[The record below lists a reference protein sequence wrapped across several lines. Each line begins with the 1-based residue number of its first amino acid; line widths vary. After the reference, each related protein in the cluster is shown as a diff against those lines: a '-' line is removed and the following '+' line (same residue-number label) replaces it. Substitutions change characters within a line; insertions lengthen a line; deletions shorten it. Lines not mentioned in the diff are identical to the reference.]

1 MSLAELSGVFGWDP
15 KAWIYHP
22 HLQTFSKYS
31 QVSSLPAHYPF
42 HQLSSLD
49 FFRNEQMLNMC
60 RRKKEMSIYI
70 YVIVHACED
79 LHVHAF
85 MHQRSSHILVHGKK
99 NRGWGKELQIFIPVD
114 NEQYW
119 VV

>member
-1 MSLAELSGVFGWDP
+1 
-15 KAWIYHP
+15 
-22 HLQTFSKYS
+22 
-31 QVSSLPAHYPF
+31 
-42 HQLSSLD
+42 
-49 FFRNEQMLNMC
+49 
-60 RRKKEMSIYI
+60 MSIYI

-114 NEQYW
+114 NEQY
-119 VV
+119 